1 MICLISVPLK
11 NRSYIYSL
19 SEPNRTELMQ
29 LLMPKTIEIFFLVIF
44 ILFIIFPVPVPS
56 SIAPW
61 FDNPLGV
68 AVLFILVVAMLFFT
82 NPLLGVVFILVS
94 YELVRRSS
102 KVSHTRVPMMK
113 YTPGEMERNYQM
125 RKMNENS
132 PPLLELAGSGAA
144 TAAEV
149 ANKRSLEEEMVIQ
162 HGVYESNPA
171 VVDNVKTYFQPVYDN
186 TYHAVPV

>member
-1 MICLISVPLK
+1 
-11 NRSYIYSL
+11 
-19 SEPNRTELMQ
+19 MQ
-29 LLMPKTIEIFFLVIF
+29 LLIPKTIEFFFLVIF

-61 FDNPLGV
+61 IDNPLGV

-132 PPLLELAGSGAA
+132 PPLLELAGSGAGAAAAAAA
-144 TAAEV
+144 T
-149 ANKRSLEEEMVIQ
+149 NQRSLEEEMVIQ

-186 TYHAVPV
+186 TYHAVHV